1 MDDDLPIVDTRVGP
15 SCLWTPPPG
24 APGATPLTTLEFLVP
39 LGVDRATLVGVRG
52 DSRRD
57 LYSKTLALCGLGVLA
72 GAGALVDYW
81 PVGVR
86 FHVPDTSEL
95 STSSVAPASGVTS
108 EDPLVMLAGLLDT
121 QAVVATAQ
129 PSDHTHLAAASLLAS
144 ADYESLPIVAVG
156 YDLGTAVD
164 IQSMPTPAVVSARG
178 DAPMLPGDQVH
189 LMAPG
194 PEQFDGA
201 FPQAAATDSGSGM
214 ITGAFRKTGTSI
226 VRTGV
231 WTGSSVVGAVRV
243 VGSMV
248 RRALPD

>member
-1 MDDDLPIVDTRVGP
+1 
-15 SCLWTPPPG
+15 
-24 APGATPLTTLEFLVP
+24 
-39 LGVDRATLVGVRG
+39 VRG

-86 FHVPDTSEL
+86 FYVPASPGL
-95 STSSVAPASGVTS
+95 TSSVAAASTATS
-108 EDPLVMLAGLLDT
+108 DDPLLMLAGLLDT
-121 QAVVATAQ
+121 AGEIPTTNQ
-129 PSDHTHLAAASLLAS
+129 SDRTPVAAAPLLAS
-144 ADYESLPIVAVG
+144 ADYASLPVVTVG
-156 YDLGTAVD
+156 YDVGTAVD
-164 IQSMPTPAVVSARG
+164 VQSLPEPAFVHVRNEMPVW
-178 DAPMLPGDQVH
+178 PGASVH
-189 LMAPG
+189 LRAPRSV
-194 PEQFDGA
+194 EFDGT
-201 FPQAAATDSGSGM
+201 FPQAAADSGGGF

>member
-1 MDDDLPIVDTRVGP
+1 
-15 SCLWTPPPG
+15 
-24 APGATPLTTLEFLVP
+24 
-39 LGVDRATLVGVRG
+39 VRG

-86 FHVPDTSEL
+86 FYV
-95 STSSVAPASGVTS
+95 PASPAMSTPSVELAS
-108 EDPLVMLAGLLDT
+108 AAPSDDPLLMLAGLLDSQVSVPAT
-121 QAVVATAQ
+121 QQ
-129 PSDHTHLAAASLLAS
+129 SDWTHVAAAPLLVS
-144 ADYESLPIVAVG
+144 VDYESLPVVAVG
-156 YDLGTAVD
+156 YDLGPAVD
-164 IQSMPTPAVVSARG
+164 VESIPAPAFVNVRS

-189 LMAPG
+189 LRAPG
-194 PEQFDGA
+194 PVQFDGA
-201 FPQAAATDSGSGM
+201 FPQAAAADSDGGI

>member
-1 MDDDLPIVDTRVGP
+1 M
-15 SCLWTPPPG
+15 
-24 APGATPLTTLEFLVP
+24 
-39 LGVDRATLVGVRG
+39 RG

-86 FHVPDTSEL
+86 FYVPASPGL
-95 STSSVAPASGVTS
+95 TSSVVAASTATS
-108 EDPLVMLAGLLDT
+108 DDPLLMLAGLLDPADEIPT
-121 QAVVATAQ
+121 TNQSDRMHVAA
-129 PSDHTHLAAASLLAS
+129 PPLLAS
-144 ADYESLPIVAVG
+144 ADYASLPVVTVG
-156 YDLGTAVD
+156 YDVGTAVD
-164 IQSMPTPAVVSARG
+164 VQSLPEPAFVHVRN
-178 DAPMLPGDQVH
+178 DLPVWPGASVH
-189 LMAPG
+189 LRAPRSV
-194 PEQFDGA
+194 EFDGA
-201 FPQAAATDSGSGM
+201 FQQAAADSNGGF

>member
-1 MDDDLPIVDTRVGP
+1 M
-15 SCLWTPPPG
+15 S
-24 APGATPLTTLEFLVP
+24 
-39 LGVDRATLVGVRG
+39 VRG

-86 FHVPDTSEL
+86 FYVPASPGLTSEAAAA
-95 STSSVAPASGVTS
+95 STATS
-108 EDPLVMLAGLLDT
+108 DDPLLMLAGLLDT
-121 QAVVATAQ
+121 AREIPATNQSDRMQVAA
-129 PSDHTHLAAASLLAS
+129 PPLLAS
-144 ADYESLPIVAVG
+144 ADYASLPVVEVG
-156 YDLGTAVD
+156 YDLGTALD
-164 IQSMPTPAVVSARG
+164 MQSAPTPAFVNVRS
-178 DAPMLPGDQVH
+178 DVPMLPGDQVH
-189 LMAPG
+189 LMAPH
-194 PEQFDGA
+194 PVQFDGA
-201 FPQAAATDSGSGM
+201 FPQAAADSNGGF